1 MNSHDQAINNA
12 LRLMKEQSINQ
23 RDLSELTRMSTTH
36 ISRLFSKKVVMTTE
50 DIDKL
55 SIALKTTPGELL
67 GKREDDINATITIS
81 VPQDRVEEVLRL
93 IGRASL

>member
-1 MNSHDQAINNA
+1 MNSHDQAISNA
-12 LRLMKEQSINQ
+12 LRLMKEQSLNQ
-23 RDLSELTRMSTTH
+23 RDIAELTRMSTTH

-55 SIALKTTPGELL
+55 SIALKTTPAELL
-67 GKREDDINATITIS
+67 GKREDDINATLTIS

-93 IGRASL
+93 IGGASL